1 MVNIEW
7 LYSSKSG
14 SWQESDKK
22 INKNKLIKSNK
33 PYFKSFFFHAFKN
46 MLCYIHVTKYKVS

>member
-33 PYFKSFFFHAFKN
+33 PYFKSFFF
-46 MLCYIHVTKYKVS
+46 MLSKICYVIFMLQNIK

>member
-33 PYFKSFFFHAFKN
+33 PYFKIFFSCFQKYV
-46 MLCYIHVTKYKVS
+46 MLYSCYKI